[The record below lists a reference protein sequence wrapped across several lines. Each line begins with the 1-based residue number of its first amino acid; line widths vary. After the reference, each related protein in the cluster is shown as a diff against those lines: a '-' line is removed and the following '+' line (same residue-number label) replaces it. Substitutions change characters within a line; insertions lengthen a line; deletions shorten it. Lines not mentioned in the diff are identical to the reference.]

1 MLRVPNICSQLLVFT
16 RKVFL
21 VLLIIRIDRN
31 DIVAVNTKPTVLIV
45 EDERELADTYAQWLA
60 DDYHVNVV
68 YSGEDGINQLTNNL
82 DIALLDRRLPDMSGN
97 DIITEIQEREINCR
111 VAMITAVDPD
121 FDILRMNFDE
131 YLVKP
136 VLKDNLNNCVTRLL
150 RLKEYDEQFKESY
163 ALAVKQQLLEEQKPV
178 AELEENEEY
187 HEALHR
193 LHELQDRLDVTFD
206 EFTSE
211 DYELIYK
218 NLIADI
224 PTTGT

>member
-1 MLRVPNICSQLLVFT
+1 MAEN
-16 RKVFL
+16 K
-21 VLLIIRIDRN
+21 
-31 DIVAVNTKPTVLIV
+31 KPAVLIV
-45 EDERELADTYAQWLA
+45 EDERELADTYVQWLA
-60 DDYHVNVV
+60 GDYHVDVV
-68 YSGEDGINQLTNNL
+68 YSGNDAINQLTNDL

-97 DIITEIQEREINCR
+97 EIITEIQEREINCR

-121 FDILRMNFDE
+121 FDILQMNFDE

-136 VLKDNLNNCVTRLL
+136 VLKDNLTKCVNRLL

-178 AELEENEEY
+178 AELEENDEY

-218 NLIADI
+218 NLKAYL

>member
-1 MLRVPNICSQLLVFT
+1 MAEN
-16 RKVFL
+16 K
-21 VLLIIRIDRN
+21 
-31 DIVAVNTKPTVLIV
+31 KPAVLIV
-45 EDERELADTYAQWLA
+45 EDERELADTYVQWLA
-60 DDYHVNVV
+60 GDYHVDVA
-68 YSGEDGINQLTNNL
+68 YSGNDAINQLTNDL

-97 DIITEIQEREINCR
+97 EIITEIQEREINCR

-121 FDILRMNFDE
+121 FDILQMNFDE

-136 VLKDNLNNCVTRLL
+136 VLKDDLTKCVNRLL
-150 RLKEYDEQFKESY
+150 RLKEYDKQFKESY

-178 AELEENEEY
+178 AELEENDEY
-187 HEALHR
+187 HDALQR

-218 NLIADI
+218 NLKAYL